1 MDIDPHRLI
10 GWKAIGNFLGRDER
24 TVRRWESERGLPVH
38 RVPGGGSVTVWADR
52 QELGHWL
59 GTVSAHAA
67 SATADDAHSR
77 ATWLRPGR
85 VALFVFLAIGM
96 AASAA
101 ALIAVWPRSQQVAV
115 LPSPVYGAD
124 GRANERLL
132 DAQFALN
139 RRNVEGLGEAL
150 QNFEALAAQYPDIA
164 DAFIGI
170 AETNLL
176 MREFA
181 AVSDDVAYRRAG
193 VAARRAV
200 KIAPDSPAALRAL
213 GFVTFWGERRHADG
227 LKLLKRAAALA
238 PGDARTL
245 HWLATTTTAL
255 DRPDEGIKLLLRARQ
270 IDPQSSAIA
279 ADLAYMRYLAG
290 DRATAIAELERLVR
304 IDPAFVGAPRYLTML
319 YLAEGYDHKY
329 LATAA
334 RAAEMT
340 GDGDQVRINAA
351 ARAAHGRGGRSAM
364 LDALYDTAR
373 ADYARQGNG
382 AVWLARIEAL
392 RGNAGAAAAWLRR
405 ADSAGEPYAR
415 MIGGYPEFVPYRN
428 IPEFRAYF
436 SPLNS

>member
-1 MDIDPHRLI
+1 MDNEPQRLI

-38 RVPGGGSVTVWADR
+38 RVPGGGSATVWADPR
-52 QELGHWL
+52 ELGLWL
-59 GTVSAHAA
+59 GTISAG
-67 SATADDAHSR
+67 TADAPAFDALASGPWFR
-77 ATWLRPGR
+77 QGR
-85 VALFVFLAIGM
+85 FALLAFLAIGM
-96 AASAA
+96 TASAT
-101 ALIAVWPRSQQVAV
+101 ALIAVWPRAQSVDA

-124 GRANERLL
+124 SRANERLL

-193 VAARRAV
+193 MAARRAV
-200 KIAPDSPAALRAL
+200 EIAPNSPAALRAL

-227 LKLLKRAAALA
+227 LALLKRAVALA

-245 HWLATTTTAL
+245 HWLATTATAL
-255 DRPDEGIKLLLRARQ
+255 DRPHEGMELLLRARQ

-290 DRATAIAELERLVR
+290 DRATAVAELEKLTR

-319 YLAEGYDHKY
+319 YLAEGHDQKY
-329 LATAA
+329 LAAAARSAEMSGSEEQQQINANA
-334 RAAEMT
+334 RAAYE
-340 GDGDQVRINAA
+340 
-351 ARAAHGRGGRSAM
+351 RGGRSAM
-364 LDALYDTAR
+364 LDALYDAAR
-373 ADYARQGNG
+373 ADYARQGSG

-428 IPEFRAYF
+428 ISELRAYF
-436 SPLNS
+436 SPLKS

>member
-1 MDIDPHRLI
+1 
-10 GWKAIGNFLGRDER
+10 
-24 TVRRWESERGLPVH
+24 
-38 RVPGGGSVTVWADR
+38 
-52 QELGHWL
+52 
-59 GTVSAHAA
+59 
-67 SATADDAHSR
+67 
-77 ATWLRPGR
+77 
-85 VALFVFLAIGM
+85 M

-101 ALIAVWPRSQQVAV
+101 ALIAVWPRTQPVTAP
-115 LPSPVYGAD
+115 PSPIYGAD
-124 GRANERLL
+124 MRANERLL

-139 RRNVEGLGEAL
+139 RRNVAGLSEAL
-150 QNFEALAAQYPDIA
+150 QDFETLAAQYPDIA

-227 LKLLKRAAALA
+227 LKLLERAVALA

-255 DRPDEGIKLLLRARQ
+255 DRPREGIKLLLRARQ

-290 DRATAIAELERLVR
+290 DRAVAIAELERLVR
-304 IDPAFVGAPRYLTML
+304 IDPAFLGAPRYLTML
-319 YLAEGYDHKY
+319 YLAEGHDQKY
-329 LATAA
+329 LAAAARSAEMSGSEEQKQINANA
-334 RAAEMT
+334 RAAYE
-340 GDGDQVRINAA
+340 
-351 ARAAHGRGGRSAM
+351 RGGRSAM
-364 LDALYDTAR
+364 LDALYDAAR
-373 ADYARQGNG
+373 ADYARQGSG

-428 IPEFRAYF
+428 ITELRAYF
-436 SPLNS
+436 SPLKS